1 MAAVSKLVQMAL
13 CLSTKV
19 IPWLLTW
26 CALLLLSHSIST
38 DKLAS
43 CILQGLAHHDHSN
56 ETAIALRVRLDTS
69 TSLKVYQPSLFY
81 QLRQHAGVSEPLYW
95 DCLEVARLQSLSSDS
110 KSGQAFWRSADG
122 HVILKTIKHYE
133 CKTLAKILKIYAD
146 HVLSDHS
153 CLGNLLGLYRV
164 KAAGRRTTYFLAAKN
179 IYTTVPSSKRFD
191 LKGSTVGRRKAKSSS
206 VWKDL
211 DLLDAISKSPSQQPL
226 LPPQQEKD
234 EDDMV
239 PKQQCLHL
247 GPSAKAILMHSLQ
260 RDVEFLSDLNIM
272 DYSLLVEIE
281 DWLAQEGERSHN
293 VAHLAES
300 CSNRYQFSLSLSLF
314 FVLTGGHVFPGENC
328 LCVDE
333 AANSTILELSI
344 SCNGESIPSGL
355 FSLLYLDDILSF
367 YFKL

>member
-1 MAAVSKLVQMAL
+1 MAI

-19 IPWLLTW
+19 IPWLLAW
-26 CALLLLSHSIST
+26 CTLLLLSHSIST

-56 ETAIALRVRLDTS
+56 ETSIVLRVRLDTS
-69 TSLKVYQPSLFY
+69 TSLKIYQPSLFY

-110 KSGQAFWRSADG
+110 KSGQAFWRSSDG

-164 KAAGRRTTYFLAAKN
+164 KAAGRRATYFLAAKN
-179 IYTTVPSSKRFD
+179 IYTTMPSSKRFD

-211 DLLDAISKSPSQQPL
+211 DLLDTISSKSPLQQPL
-226 LPPQQEKD
+226 QPQQQQEEKD
-234 EDDMV
+234 EDDLV
-239 PKQQCLHL
+239 SKQQGLHL
-247 GPSAKAILMHSLQ
+247 GPSAKAILMHGLQ
-260 RDVEFLSDLNIM
+260 RDVEFLSDLKLM

-293 VAHLAES
+293 VAHLAET
-300 CSNRYQFSLSLSLF
+300 CSNRGKLSLCGRGSQLYHFGIVDFLQRYTFRKWLEHWLKSLF
-314 FVLTGGHVFPGENC
+314 YNRKC
-328 LCVDE
+328 
-333 AANSTILELSI
+333 I
-344 SCNGESIPSGL
+344 SCVEPK
-355 FSLLYLDDILSF
+355 F
-367 YFKL
+367 YAKRMLAYIDRVIV